1 MFALLLALAVPDIDS
16 LIQDAVDPCR
26 AARRANEITVCG
38 HTKEQ
43 NDRRFRLPAQDRG
56 FDPRGSVDSVSRER
70 NRLIDGDGANTDLTR
85 GSCSPVGASG
95 ATGCMIKTWREHD
108 QQKGW

>member
-43 NDRRFRLPAQDRG
+43 NDMG
-56 FDPRGSVDSVSRER
+56 
-70 NRLIDGDGANTDLTR
+70 
-85 GSCSPVGASG
+85 
-95 ATGCMIKTWREHD
+95 
-108 QQKGW
+108 